1 MKTLFTNASI
11 YSPERLWADSLA
23 VCDGRIFEIGS
34 KAKLMGLKHR
44 GFKVIDLKRNVVLP
58 GFIDS
63 HLHLLSTGYNLLS
76 IDLSGIDSLDK
87 ASSLISKT
95 AKKLASGHW
104 LIGRGW
110 DKNLWAD
117 DMPDRAILDRASP
130 NNPAMFHSKDGHMLW
145 VNSAVLK
152 LCGIY
157 RNTPDPPGGSIG
169 RDSDGKPT
177 GILFENACELVTSKI
192 PEPSIDLKIKAL
204 RKAVKRLNGLGI
216 VGISD
221 CDGYTNRL
229 SLFKQAQEKDILSLR
244 VFMML
249 APDDVNAASSLGLK
263 TGFGDDFLNIGC
275 LKLYMDGSLGS
286 QTAWMFS
293 HYLGKTDNLG
303 VSTMSNDEL
312 EMYFEK
318 THIQRISL
326 AIHAIGDRANSE
338 LLKFFGRKYAISKKL
353 GLKHRIEHAQV
364 LRKSDIPKF
373 KKYNVAVSVQ
383 PIHIIADR
391 DLADKHWGKR
401 AKYAYPYSMLLKAG
415 AQMGFGSDSP
425 IEDPN
430 PFMGIYSAVARKKPG
445 EDRPA
450 WYPEQ
455 KLTVKQ
461 AVKAYTVGSA
471 DICGWQGK
479 SGILAEGARAD
490 FVVISDDI
498 FRIKPDEIPDIKVL
512 ATVVDGRV
520 VYNDRSFIL

>member
-11 YSPERLWADSLA
+11 YSPERLWADCLA

-34 KAKLMGLKHR
+34 KAKLMSLRHR
-44 GFKVIDLKRNVVLP
+44 GFKVIDLKGKVILP
-58 GFIDS
+58 GFVDA
-63 HLHLLSTGYNLLS
+63 HLHLLATGYNLLGV
-76 IDLSGIDSLDK
+76 DLSGIDSLDK
-87 ASSLISKT
+87 TMSLINRAT
-95 AKKLASGHW
+95 QKLAPGHW
-104 LIGRGW
+104 LVGRGW
-110 DKNLWAD
+110 NKNLWAGGL
-117 DMPDRAILDRASP
+117 PDRTILDKASP
-130 NNPAMFHSKDGHMLW
+130 DNPALFHSKDGHMLW
-145 VNSAVLK
+145 VNSTVLK
-152 LCGIY
+152 LCGIN
-157 RNTPDPPGGSIG
+157 RNTPDPSGGHIG
-169 RDSDGKPT
+169 RDSAGKPT
-177 GILFENACELVTSKI
+177 GILFENACNLVISKI
-192 PEPSIDLKIKAL
+192 PEPSVDLKLKAI
-204 RKAVKRLNGLGI
+204 RKAIKKLNSLGI
-216 VGISD
+216 TGISD
-221 CDGYTNRL
+221 CDGYANRL

-249 APDDVNAASSLGLK
+249 APDDINAASSLGLK

-293 HYLGKTDNLG
+293 HYLGETDNFG
-303 VSTMSNDEL
+303 VSTMTNDEL

-326 AIHAIGDRANSE
+326 AVHAIGDRANSE
-338 LLKFFGRKYAISKKL
+338 LLNFFGRKYAVSKKL

-373 KKYNVAVSVQ
+373 KKYNVGVSVQ
-383 PIHIIADR
+383 PVHIIADR

-401 AKYAYPYSMLLKAG
+401 SKYAYPYNMLLKAG

-430 PFMGIYSAVARKKPG
+430 PFMGIYSAVARKRPG
-445 EDRPA
+445 EDKQT

-461 AVKAYTVGSA
+461 AVKSYTIGSA

-498 FRIKPDEIPDIKVL
+498 FKIKQDEIPDIKVL
-512 ATVVDGRV
+512 ATIVDGRV
-520 VYNDRSFIL
+520 VYNDRSFVL